1 MDPIWLAATF
11 AFGLLVKLIRIP
23 PLVGYLIAG
32 FVLNYYFNA
41 QSGEFID
48 QVSDLGVSL
57 LLFIIGLKLKLK
69 TLFRKE
75 IWAGATLHMASTV
88 VVYALLILTLS
99 FTSLAL
105 FTEID
110 FKMSLLLAFAL
121 SFSSTVFAV
130 KVLEENDELS
140 SMQGVVSIGV
150 LIMQDIFA
158 VLFIVF
164 ATGKI
169 PNLYAIGLPFL
180 LLAIR
185 PLLFYV
191 FKKVGRGELLVLYG
205 FFLALV
211 VGAALFEFVGLK
223 ADLGALI
230 IGILVSNHP
239 RSKELSEKLSE
250 FKDFFLIGFFLSIGL
265 SGLPT
270 KEIFFVSLILALA
283 INLKVILYFFVFTQF
298 KLRARTAVFTSLTLA
313 NYSEFGLIVAVFAAS
328 TGLIPQDWIV
338 VLALSLAITFLV
350 SSVLNNYTHK
360 IYFGIKHWIHI
371 FERKN
376 RLSYDLAMDIGNAE
390 ILIIGMGKLGQS
402 TYKRLYEKYGQ
413 VVLGIDYKADLI
425 KKLKAEGKNVSHED
439 ATDGEFWDLIAQNPE
454 RKDQVKMVLLCMD
467 SHKSNTFALQKLQKI
482 DFKGQIAAIVR
493 YEDEKTELL
502 SKGADFVYNYYS
514 EAGFGFADH
523 VCNNIDG
530 DLCSINP

>member
-1 MDPIWLAATF
+1 MDPIWLAVTF
-11 AFGLLVKLIRIP
+11 VFGLLVKLIRIP

-32 FVLNYYFNA
+32 FILNYYFNA
-41 QSGEFID
+41 ESGEFIE
-48 QVSDLGVSL
+48 QVSNLGVSL

-69 TLFRKE
+69 TLIRKE

-88 VVYALLILTLS
+88 IIYALIILALS
-99 FTSLAL
+99 FTSLTL

-110 FKMSLLLAFAL
+110 FKLSLLLAFAL

-130 KVLEENDELS
+130 KVLEENDELN

-169 PNLYAIGLPFL
+169 PNLYAIGLPVVL
-180 LLAIR
+180 IAIR
-185 PLLFYV
+185 PLLFYI
-191 FKKVGRGELLVLYG
+191 FKKVGHGELLVLYG

-230 IGILVSNHP
+230 IGILISNHP
-239 RSKELSEKLSE
+239 KAKELSNKLSE

-265 SGLPT
+265 GGLPT
-270 KEIFFVSLILALA
+270 KEIFIVSLILALA
-283 INLKVILYFFVFTQF
+283 INLKVILYFFVFTRF
-298 KLRARTAVFTSLTLA
+298 KLRARTSVFTSLTLA

-328 TGLIPQDWIV
+328 SGLIPKDWIV
-338 VLALSLAITFLV
+338 VIALSLAITFLV
-350 SSVLNNYTHK
+350 SSVLNNYAHK
-360 IYFGIKHWIHI
+360 IYFGIKHKIHA
-371 FERKN
+371 FERKE
-376 RLSYDLAMDIGNAE
+376 RLPYDIAMDIGNAE
-390 ILIIGMGKLGQS
+390 ILIIGMGKLG
-402 TYKRLYEKYGQ
+402 TAAYNRLYKKYGQ
-413 VVLGIDYKADLI
+413 TVLGIDYNGDLV
-425 KKLKAEGKNVSHED
+425 KKLEAEGKNVSHED

-454 RKDQVKMVLLCMD
+454 RRDQVKMVLLCMD
-467 SHKSNTFALQKLQKI
+467 SHKSNSFALQKLQKI
-482 DFKGQIAAIVR
+482 SFNGQVAAIVR
-493 YEDEKTELL
+493 FDDEKTDLL
-502 SKGADFVYNYYS
+502 NKGADFVYNYYS

-530 DLCSINP
+530 DLCRINP